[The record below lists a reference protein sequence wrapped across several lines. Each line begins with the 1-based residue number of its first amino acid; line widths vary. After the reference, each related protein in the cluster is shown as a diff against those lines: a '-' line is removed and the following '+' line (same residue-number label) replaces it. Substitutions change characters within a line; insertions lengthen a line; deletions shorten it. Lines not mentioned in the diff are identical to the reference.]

1 MIGMCGPS
9 ALLSNRRVM
18 ELSNPDLAGGSMGG
32 IGRMVMPCPPSDRRG
47 SGTSSL
53 SSAYTVSRRSSV
65 VSPYLSSRRSSDVSQ
80 VGAGGHCQS
89 VIGNDL
95 GGEPLSPE
103 ASHRTGLCKN
113 TSGLPGLPSLTPAE
127 QYSLKAKYAAATG
140 GPPPTP
146 LPNMEPPV
154 TPSRRFLSEYDG
166 QPLPPF
172 LHQVG
177 TRRLSAN
184 TEYGTGVI
192 YPHQAPGNN
201 MRRASDPVRSGADP
215 QGLPKVQRFN
225 SLSNMTLMGRRNA
238 LQHCGSD
245 ANITRHMY
253 SPRPPSITEN
263 VMMEAMAMEPHR
275 NTTDGQDHGS
285 MIQGSDRA
293 YMGYQQSQSHPH
305 SCDQL
310 SPGNEGM
317 GCLDPSYQQQM
328 QGQYHSQRR
337 NVGVGETMGQ
347 NEISNTLLQQAEY
360 SMSTCQLSPSGPHY
374 PSLGQPSEGTGPWG
388 QNGQLHNPHVA
399 MQAAMQFQDTG
410 MQGQQYSQGLYD
422 PNTEPNHQRVNIKPE
437 LIHPP
442 MGSSNACQNAK
453 ALQQHHQ
460 PSTMEVCQQGYA
472 PQTKEHGLI
481 SKPSNPSC
489 DFVHGQMKTQANHR
503 QPQSQP
509 GTFLHGGSLSL
520 GCAGSVL
527 AEEQR
532 SQTPMLQVKEMM
544 VRNYVQSQQALLW
557 EQQQEQQTANSS
569 HPQKPEGMEMGA
581 QAAMM
586 QHSPQDQQLNQNIYH
601 NSYPGYSNQDV
612 MSPSGHSQ
620 ASSSVP
626 VKEQMAGMQDSSY
639 SHDMVPH
646 PPQSRKPLSRQ
657 NSLSQQANGAY
668 LNSPPNLSPGHST
681 ASPRRS
687 VRLPP
692 VHQQQQHTDNFYYSG
707 QIHMH
712 HNIDKSLA
720 PHDGSCRTQ
729 QHHAE
734 IESSTKAASMAYP
747 QSASMSNT
755 LENLDLENA
764 QIDFASIIE
773 DPDPSSY
780 SPVNPGLGHQ
790 SSSQASSRLTTPQN
804 SITLPSNLSNMAIG
818 DMTSMLT
825 SLAGENKYLNTLT

>member
-1 MIGMCGPS
+1 MCGSSP
-9 ALLSNRRVM
+9 LLSNRRVM
-18 ELSNPDLAGGSMGG
+18 ELSTPELGGGGMGG

-65 VSPYLSSRRSSDVSQ
+65 VSSYLSSRRSSEVSQ
-80 VGAGGHCQS
+80 VGTVGHCQS
-89 VIGNDL
+89 AIGNDVS
-95 GGEPLSPE
+95 GDPLPPE
-103 ASHRTGLCKN
+103 TSHRTGLCHS

-146 LPNMEPPV
+146 LPNMEQPS
-154 TPSRRFLSEYDG
+154 TPNRRSGFLSEYDG

-172 LHQVG
+172 LHQAG
-177 TRRLSAN
+177 TRRHSAN

-225 SLSNMTLMGRRNA
+225 SLSNMTMMGRRNA

-263 VMMEAMAMEPHR
+263 VMMEAMAMEPQR
-275 NTTDGQDHGS
+275 NTTEGRDHGS
-285 MIQGSDRA
+285 MIQGADRT
-293 YMGYQQSQSHPH
+293 YMGYQQSQAHPH
-305 SCDQL
+305 TSGQL

-317 GCLDPSYQQQM
+317 GCLNPSYQSQM
-328 QGQYHSQRR
+328 QGQYHSQHG
-337 NVGVGETMGQ
+337 NIGVGETVGQ
-347 NEISNTLLQQAEY
+347 NEMSNTLLQQAEY

-374 PSLGQPSEGTGPWG
+374 SGLGQPSEGAGPWG
-388 QNGQLHNPHVA
+388 QNGQLHNPHVG

-410 MQGQQYSQGLYD
+410 MQGQQYSQSLYD
-422 PNTEPNHQRVNIKPE
+422 PNTDPNHQRVTIKPE
-437 LIHPP
+437 QFHPP
-442 MGSSNACQNAK
+442 MGGSSACQNAK

-460 PSTMEVCQQGYA
+460 PNTMEVCQQAYA
-472 PQTKEHGLI
+472 PQTKAQGLI
-481 SKPSNPSC
+481 SKSSNTSC
-489 DFVHGQMKTQANHR
+489 DFVHGQIKTQTEHC
-503 QPQSQP
+503 QQQSQA
-509 GTFLHGGSLSL
+509 GSFLHGGSLSL

-527 AEEQR
+527 AEERR

-569 HPQKPEGMEMGA
+569 VPRKPESMEMGA
-581 QAAMM
+581 QPAMM

-601 NSYPGYSNQDV
+601 NSYQGYSNQNV
-612 MSPSGHSQ
+612 LSPS

-626 VKEQMAGMQDSSY
+626 VKEQMDGMQDSSY
-639 SHDMVPH
+639 SHDMMPH
-646 PPQSRKPLSRQ
+646 PPQGRKPLSRQ

-668 LNSPPNLSPGHST
+668 LSSPPNLPVSPGHST

-687 VRLPP
+687 VRLPA

-712 HNIDKSLA
+712 HNMDKSLE
-720 PHDGSCRTQ
+720 PHNGSCQTQ
-729 QHHAE
+729 QHLAG
-734 IESSTKAASMAYP
+734 IEPSTKAASVAYP

-780 SPVNPGLGHQ
+780 SPVNQVLGNQ

>member
-1 MIGMCGPS
+1 MCGPS
-9 ALLSNRRVM
+9 PLLSNRRVM
-18 ELSNPDLAGGSMGG
+18 ELCTPDLGGGGMGG
-32 IGRMVMPCPPSDRRG
+32 ISRMVMPCPPSDRRG

-65 VSPYLSSRRSSDVSQ
+65 VSPYLSSRRSSEVSQ
-80 VGAGGHCQS
+80 VGTIGHCQS
-89 VIGNDL
+89 VIGNDACVD
-95 GGEPLSPE
+95 PLSSE
-103 ASHRTGLCKN
+103 ISHRIGLCQS
-113 TSGLPGLPSLTPAE
+113 TGALPGLPSLTPAE

-146 LPNMEPPV
+146 LPNMDQPG
-154 TPSRRFLSEYDG
+154 TPNRRSGFLSDYDG

-172 LHQVG
+172 LHHVG
-177 TRRLSAN
+177 TRRHSAN
-184 TEYGTGVI
+184 TEYGTGII

-201 MRRASDPVRSGADP
+201 IRRASDPVRSGADP

-263 VMMEAMAMEPHR
+263 VMMEAMAMEPQR
-275 NTTDGQDHGS
+275 NTTEGRDHES
-285 MIQGSDRA
+285 MIQNAERA
-293 YMGYQQSQSHPH
+293 YIGYQRSQSHSH
-305 SCDQL
+305 TGDQL

-317 GCLDPSYQQQM
+317 GCLDPSYQSQM
-328 QGQYHSQRR
+328 QGQYHSQRG
-337 NVGVGETMGQ
+337 NIGVGETMGQ
-347 NEISNTLLQQAEY
+347 NEMSNSLLQQAEY

-374 PSLGQPSEGTGPWG
+374 PGLGQPNEGSGPWG
-388 QNGQLHNPHVA
+388 QNSQLHNPHVGI
-399 MQAAMQFQDTG
+399 QTAMQFQNSQ
-410 MQGQQYSQGLYD
+410 MQGQQYSQGLYNASTD
-422 PNTEPNHQRVNIKPE
+422 PNLQRVTIKPE
-437 LIHPP
+437 QFHPP
-442 MGSSNACQNAK
+442 MGGSNACQNAK
-453 ALQQHHQ
+453 ALQPHHQ
-460 PSTMEVCQQGYA
+460 PNTMEVCQQGYV

-481 SKPSNPSC
+481 SKSSNPSC
-489 DFVHGQMKTQANHR
+489 DFVQGQLKTQTDHC
-503 QPQSQP
+503 QQQSQT
-509 GTFLHGGSLSL
+509 GSFLHGGSLSL

-527 AEEQR
+527 AEDQR
-532 SQTPMLQVKEMM
+532 SQTPMMQVKEMM

-569 HPQKPEGMEMGA
+569 LTQKPDSMEMGP
-581 QAAMM
+581 QAAIL
-586 QHSPQDQQLNQNIYH
+586 QHSPQGQQPNQNIYH
-601 NSYPGYSNQDV
+601 NNYSGYSNQNV

-639 SHDMVPH
+639 SHDMMPH

-657 NSLSQQANGAY
+657 NSLSQQANGPY
-668 LNSPPNLSPGHST
+668 LSSSPNLSPGHST

-692 VHQQQQHTDNFYYSG
+692 VHQQQQHTDHFYYSG

-712 HNIDKSLA
+712 HNMDKSLE

-729 QHHAE
+729 QHHHG
-734 IESSTKAASMAYP
+734 IEASTKAASVAYS
-747 QSASMSNT
+747 QSSSVSNT

-780 SPVNPGLGHQ
+780 SPINPVLGHQ

>member
-1 MIGMCGPS
+1 MCGPS
-9 ALLSNRRVM
+9 PLLSNRRVM
-18 ELSNPDLAGGSMGG
+18 ELSTPDLGGGGMGG
-32 IGRMVMPCPPSDRRG
+32 IGRMIMPCPPSDRRG

-65 VSPYLSSRRSSDVSQ
+65 VSPYLSSRRSSEVSQ
-80 VGAGGHCQS
+80 VGTGGHCQS
-89 VIGNDL
+89 VMGNDV
-95 GGEPLSPE
+95 GGDPLSPDT
-103 ASHRTGLCKN
+103 SHRTGLCQN

-146 LPNMEPPV
+146 LPNMEQPS
-154 TPSRRFLSEYDG
+154 TPRRRFLSEYDG

-177 TRRLSAN
+177 TRRHSAN

-201 MRRASDPVRSGADP
+201 MRRASDPVRSRADP

-225 SLSNMTLMGRRNA
+225 SLSNMTLMSRRNA

-245 ANITRHMY
+245 ANITRHIY

-263 VMMEAMAMEPHR
+263 VIMEAMAMEPQR
-275 NTTDGQDHGS
+275 NTTEGQDHGS
-285 MIQGSDRA
+285 MIQGADRA
-293 YMGYQQSQSHPH
+293 YMGYQQAQSHPH
-305 SCDQL
+305 TGDQL

-317 GCLDPSYQQQM
+317 GCLEPSYQM
-328 QGQYHSQRR
+328 RGQYHSQRGTI
-337 NVGVGETMGQ
+337 GVGETMGQ
-347 NEISNTLLQQAEY
+347 NEISNSLLQQAEY

-374 PSLGQPSEGTGPWG
+374 PGLGQPSEGSGPWG
-388 QNGQLHNPHVA
+388 QNGQLPNPHVG
-399 MQAAMQFQDTG
+399 MQAAIQFQDTG

-422 PNTEPNHQRVNIKPE
+422 PNTDPNNQRVTIKPE
-437 LIHPP
+437 QFHPP
-442 MGSSNACQNAK
+442 MGGSSACQNAK
-453 ALQQHHQ
+453 AVQQHHQ
-460 PSTMEVCQQGYA
+460 PSSMEVCQRGYA

-481 SKPSNPSC
+481 SKSSNPSC
-489 DFVHGQMKTQANHR
+489 DFVHGQIKAQTNHC
-503 QPQSQP
+503 QQQSQA
-509 GTFLHGGSLSL
+509 GSFLNGGSLSL

-527 AEEQR
+527 AEDRR

-557 EQQQEQQTANSS
+557 EQQQEQQTSNSS
-569 HPQKPEGMEMGA
+569 LPQKPESMEMAA
-581 QAAMM
+581 QPAMM

-601 NSYPGYSNQDV
+601 NSYPGYSNQNV
-612 MSPSGHSQ
+612 ISPSGHSQ

-626 VKEQMAGMQDSSY
+626 VKEQMATMQDSSY

-646 PPQSRKPLSRQ
+646 PPQAQKALSRQ
-657 NSLSQQANGAY
+657 NSLSQQATGAY
-668 LNSPPNLSPGHST
+668 LSSPPNISPGQST

-687 VRLPP
+687 GRLPP
-692 VHQQQQHTDNFYYSG
+692 VHHTDNFYYSG

-712 HNIDKSLA
+712 HNMDKSLE

-729 QHHAE
+729 QHHAG
-734 IESSTKAASMAYP
+734 IESSTKAASVAYP

-780 SPVNPGLGHQ
+780 SPVNPVLGHQ
-790 SSSQASSRLTTPQN
+790 SSSQATSRLTTPQN
-804 SITLPSNLSNMAIG
+804 SITLPSSLSNMAIG